1 MSLIH
6 NGSSTHS
13 VLPCV
18 PSCPQLMNSDYDSPV
33 NIGNPQEYTVKD
45 FAELVLELV
54 GGNSSVVH
62 LPPTT

>member
-1 MSLIH
+1 
-6 NGSSTHS
+6 
-13 VLPCV
+13 
-18 PSCPQLMNSDYDSPV
+18 MNSDYDSPV

-45 FAELVLELV
+45 FAELVLDLV